1 VQVLVREISASPA
14 EFARGLREAFP
25 AESSGGPLVFQV
37 QAPDASMEIELVP
50 GPTRTLAS
58 LRLPTLTAHIRFL
71 SGTPTGQHRLLRHM
85 DLAMQRGGG

>member
-1 VQVLVREISASPA
+1 MREISASPA
-14 EFARGLREAFP
+14 EFARGLSEAFP
-25 AESSGGPLVFQV
+25 AESSGGPLIFQV

-58 LRLPTLTAHIRFL
+58 LRLPTLTAQLRVR
-71 SGTPTGQHRLLRHM
+71 SGTPTGHLHLLRRM